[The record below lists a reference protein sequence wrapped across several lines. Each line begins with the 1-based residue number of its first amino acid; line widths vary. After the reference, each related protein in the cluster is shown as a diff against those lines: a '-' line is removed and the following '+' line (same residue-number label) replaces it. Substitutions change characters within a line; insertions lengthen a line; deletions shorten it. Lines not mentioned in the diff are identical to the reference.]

1 MALAWKIMLPLG
13 ILNLVAVAVVQE
25 FTKSDSFNGQLVA
38 VAVGWTVLIGG
49 WLMVAISNPL
59 VTDNRPR
66 RDLSVAEIDAQI

>member
-25 FTKSDSFNGQLVA
+25 FTKSDSFNGQVIA
-38 VAVGWTVLIGG
+38 IAVGWAVLIGG
-49 WLMVAISNPL
+49 WLMVAVSNPL